1 MKKKLLETIPYSNP
15 KKESRKTY
23 IVTAQIAGDFL
34 VLDVYQNGKLQ
45 GRQGMDTRTGEYA
58 QLVGGKWSEKK
69 FENLLGLDMK
79 VYGYYSVPRA
89 RERLVFKSS
98 AEENLVKKTLNK
110 LLKNGNEWYSSAFDL
125 IDIAEREYARDKR
138 EQREFRRID
147 RVKDLMARIPEVPRD
162 IRDWIYRCEGEDFAF
177 PDRSQQWHCTACGN
191 HYEREKLCTEKGKIA
206 THNQYV
212 LCPCCKRKIQV
223 KTRTHYIEKRTH
235 FLLLQSVDNDMGVA
249 RFFDARIGY
258 GSFGRQIYLNESI
271 RIMLY
276 RQGDKSNSI
285 GKIYYNQDSTEHT
298 WEKEDSDFDY
308 RRNLAI
314 RKAYPESYLYPD
326 GIAEALAGT
335 AWQDW
340 TNIFQLLASGK
351 QKLDYNRM
359 MMIQDKKRVMGL
371 IEMLYRG
378 RFYHLLSDTIDHI
391 NLWGRGYNGILN
403 PKGETITE
411 VFGIQDRQRI
421 CRIRDLDGGEDLV
434 AWMHYEEE
442 TGVRIPQEVLIWL
455 QENELHPVN
464 IVFLNGKMSVVQ
476 IKNYVQRQQRG
487 GYQGKKPLQI
497 IGQWADY
504 LSMYKEM
511 GKRVEDAMIY
521 RPADLKRYHDEAVA
535 EVERQ
540 RNQKAANQ
548 EAARMKERFPMAETV
563 LKEVQKKY
571 EYRNEKYAIIVPKDL
586 VEIMQDSRAL
596 HHCAGASD
604 RYFDR
609 IVQRETYLCFLRHA
623 DAPEIPYYTI
633 EVEPGGTIRQHR
645 GMYDEEPNIEEIKP
659 FLREWQKEIRARIGK
674 EELRY
679 AKESARKRQQNI
691 EELREKKNT
700 KVLKGLMEDLMEAI

>member
-1 MKKKLLETIPYSNP
+1 MKRKLLEAVPYSNP
-15 KKESRKTY
+15 KKKGSKM
-23 IVTAQIAGDFL
+23 IVTAQITGDYL
-34 VLDVYQNGKLQ
+34 VLDVYQNGKLR

-69 FENLLGLDMK
+69 FGNLLGLDMK
-79 VYGYYSVPRA
+79 IYGYYSIPEA
-89 RERLVFKSS
+89 RKQLKFRSS
-98 AEENLVKKTLNK
+98 EEEDFVRKMLNS
-110 LLKNGNEWYSSAFDL
+110 LLKYGNEQYHPTFNL
-125 IDIAEREYARDKR
+125 IDTAEQEYARDKR
-138 EQREFRRID
+138 EQKEFQRIG
-147 RVKDLMARIPEVPRD
+147 RVKGLMARIPEVPRD
-162 IRDWIYRCEGEDFAF
+162 IRDWIYQCEGEDFAF
-177 PDRSQQWHCTACGN
+177 PDQLQRWHCTACGR
-191 HYEREKLCTEKGKIA
+191 HYERGKLCTEQGKIA

-212 LCPCCKRKIQV
+212 LCPRCGKRIQA
-223 KTRTHYIEKRTH
+223 KTRTLHVEKRTH
-235 FLLLQSVDNDMGVA
+235 FLLLQSVDNNMGVA
-249 RFFDARIGY
+249 RFFDAKIGY
-258 GSFGRQIYLNESI
+258 GSFGKQIFLNESI

-276 RQGDKSNSI
+276 RQGYKSNSI
-285 GKIYYNQDSTEHT
+285 GKVYYNQDITEHT
-298 WEKEDSDFDY
+298 WEKDDSYFDY
-308 RRNLAI
+308 RRNPAI
-314 RKAYPESYLYPD
+314 RRTHPESYLYPD

-335 AWQDW
+335 MWQDW

-359 MMIQDKKRVMGL
+359 MMIQSEKRVMGL
-371 IEMLYRG
+371 VEMLYRG
-378 RFYHLLSDTIDHI
+378 RFYHLLSDTVDHTSLLG
-391 NLWGRGYNGILN
+391 NGYSGILN
-403 PKGETITE
+403 PEGETITE
-411 VFGIQDRQRI
+411 VFGIRDRQRI

-434 AWMHYEEE
+434 AWMRYEEE

-476 IKNYVQRQQRG
+476 VKNYVQRQQAN
-487 GYQGKKPLQI
+487 GYRGKKALQI
-497 IGQWADY
+497 ISQWADY
-504 LSMYKEM
+504 LSMYEKM
-511 GKRVEDAMIY
+511 GKRIDDAMIY

-535 EVERQ
+535 EIERQ
-540 RNQKAANQ
+540 RNEKAAKE
-548 EAARMKERFPMAETV
+548 EAARMKERFPMAETI

-571 EYRNEKYAIIVPKDL
+571 EYRNEKYAIVVPNNL

-609 IVQRETYLCFLRHA
+609 IVQRETYLCFLRRA

-674 EELRY
+674 EELCY